1 MALVTIE
8 NLSYWY
14 PGAARPALDGVNLV
28 LREGEFVLVVGGSG
42 SGKSTLLRLLAGLL
56 GDFYGG
62 KLSGRATFMG
72 RNLLE
77 LDRRQVAR
85 HVGLVFQDPER
96 QLVMTR
102 VDREVAFGPEN
113 LGLPPDEIRRRVAEA
128 LELVGLASL
137 AEATVSELSGGQQQ
151 KVALAGVLA
160 MHPRLLLLDEP
171 TSQLDP
177 VAAEEILHTVR
188 RLNEEAGLTVVLV
201 EHRLERCFHVA
212 DRVVALE
219 AGQIVA
225 DGAVRDAARVLARDG
240 DAYLP
245 PVARLFARLGWDV
258 LPTSV
263 REGRRLLAARLDG
276 AIPVAAD
283 GHVSSGESGRANAPG
298 RKVGTTAQA
307 GLPMA
312 REIMRRRLARPTEG
326 DALLSARGVWFAYEN
341 GREALKGVDLAVRP
355 REILMVLGPSGSGKS
370 TLLKILAGQLDPG
383 RGRVLLA
390 GLPMSG
396 LELRERVRL
405 VGYVGQHPDHYLLQ
419 ETLEEEL
426 RFTLR
431 NLGLEDGGRIAD
443 TLEALGL
450 TACREANPRDLSS
463 GERQRAAVAT
473 VLVAEPRVLILDEPT
488 RGMDYALKTRLSA
501 LLLDL
506 SRKKGGAVVVA
517 THDVEFAAATA
528 DRVVLLADGR
538 VVAQDATRNVLDG
551 NLFYSPQINRLLHG
565 YAPGVVKL
573 EEALALLRAIVNE
586 AEAGAPRGGA

>member
-1 MALVTIE
+1 MALVTLE

-14 PGAARPALDGVNLV
+14 PGAARPALEGVNLV

-62 KLSGRATFMG
+62 KLTGRATFMG

-85 HVGLVFQDPER
+85 HIGLVFQDPER

-102 VDREVAFGPEN
+102 VDREVAFGLEN

-137 AEATVSELSGGQQQ
+137 GEAAVGELSGGQQQ

-177 VAAEEILHTVR
+177 IAAEEILHTVR

-212 DRVVALE
+212 DRVVALA
-219 AGQIVA
+219 AGRIVV
-225 DGAVRDAARVLARDG
+225 DGSVQDAARVLARDG
-240 DAYLP
+240 GAYLP

-258 LPTSV
+258 FPTSV
-263 REGRRLLAARLDG
+263 REGRRLLSARLDG
-276 AIPVAAD
+276 GIPVCVGGREVGGTARAD
-283 GHVSSGESGRANAPG
+283 R
-298 RKVGTTAQA
+298 
-307 GLPMA
+307 PMA
-312 REIMRRRLARPTEG
+312 RETMRRPSGRPTEG
-326 DALLSARGVWFAYEN
+326 DALLIARGVWFGYEN

-370 TLLKILAGQLDPG
+370 TLLKILAGQLDPD

-396 LELRERVRL
+396 LELRERVRW
-405 VGYVGQHPDHYLLQ
+405 VGYVGQHPDHYLIQ

-431 NLGLEDGGRIAD
+431 SLGLVDEGRITD

-450 TACREANPRDLSS
+450 AACRGANPRDLSS

-473 VLVAEPRVLILDEPT
+473 VLVARPRVLILDEPT
-488 RGMDYALKTRLSA
+488 RGIDYALKTSLST
-501 LLLDL
+501 LLRDL
-506 SRKKGGAVVVA
+506 SRKEGSAVVVA
-517 THDVEFAAATA
+517 THDVEFAALTA

-538 VVAQDATRNVLDG
+538 VVAQGPARDVLDG
-551 NLFYSPQINRLLHG
+551 NLFYSTQINRLLRG
-565 YAPGVVKL
+565 YASGIVEL
-573 EEALALLRAIVNE
+573 EEALAFLRAVMDL
-586 AEAGAPRGGA
+586 AESGTPRGGA